1 MRVTDLY
8 KLFRRLLAASETTVS
23 EDERELR
30 MPDATKVIRAAQERK
45 KAPPSAG
52 RLALLLQRIAT
63 DSAVL
68 AGAQVDELATALK
81 VFDGP
86 IADPVALA
94 RRSSDALVNALI
106 TARLALM
113 LSFPARWFVSASQ
126 GEHLPRRVW
135 LRVGPHPDRIR
146 LPADGGELLNGIRS
160 GHYSRSAVRALAY
173 VLGVSAPRT
182 LLEFEGVHAG
192 RGGDAEGALAQIAGR
207 AAAVIELFAS
217 YRLGDGVY
225 AVLDVKPYR
234 GLQARDAEDDEP
246 EVPVEAPAGV
256 PEASRRVEL
265 LSRHR
270 DVA

>member
-8 KLFRRLLAASETTVS
+8 KMFRRLMAASAT
-23 EDERELR
+23 DAPAGDGDAPR
-30 MPDATKVIRAAQERK
+30 MPDPAKVIRAAQERK

-106 TARLALM
+106 TARLTLI

-146 LPADGGELLNGIRS
+146 LPAEAAELLNGIAS
-160 GHYSRSAVRALAY
+160 GHYSRSAMRALAY

-182 LLEFEGVHAG
+182 LLEFENV
-192 RGGDAEGALAQIAGR
+192 RGGQAAVAGGALTQIAER
-207 AAAVIELFAS
+207 AAAVIELFAR

-234 GLQARDAEDDEP
+234 GLQARDEAAEESVETP
-246 EVPVEAPAGV
+246 VPAIE
-256 PEASRRVEL
+256 STSRVEL

-270 DVA
+270 GAA

>member
-8 KLFRRLLAASETTVS
+8 KMFRRLLAASATEAPVG
-23 EDERELR
+23 DVDAPR
-30 MPDATKVIRAAQERK
+30 MPDPARAIRAAQERK
-45 KAPPSAG
+45 TAPPSAG

-106 TARLALM
+106 AARLTLM

-146 LPADGGELLNGIRS
+146 LPADATELFNGIIS
-160 GHYSRSAVRALAY
+160 GHYSRSAMRALAY

-182 LLEFEGVHAG
+182 LLEFENV
-192 RGGDAEGALAQIAGR
+192 RGGQAALNGGALAQIAER
-207 AAAVIELFAS
+207 AAAVIDLFAR

-234 GLQARDAEDDEP
+234 GLQSRDEANDDDS
-246 EVPVEAPAGV
+246 EATQPQADVMPA
-256 PEASRRVEL
+256 SRVEL